1 MNLQLMSSSWLGQTI
16 GQDSMKSG
24 LQSCLEYPERVYDR
38 IDCPHE
44 ELVEIYNRITELLSE
59 IPMEDEGM
67 VDSGVDLHTFVDDE
81 HQAIMPLALNEVNTI
96 SPSLAPPELS
106 ILAESLVFQGQ
117 FLDLEHGPL
126 GFTSSL
132 QEGGGLPQ
140 DLLLSETSGFI
151 SYEFCVPELLPQDDT
166 YSEKMLP
173 ESSARHDEPRLAPVQ
188 GGQAQVKCTW
198 PGCSR
203 SVKKNNLTRH
213 VNEMH
218 HRRVKAVCV
227 SCGKGF
233 ARPYMLKGHIC

>member
-1 MNLQLMSSSWLGQTI
+1 MCLCLPRPKSPLMNLQLMSSSWLGQTI
-16 GQDSMKSG
+16 GQDSMKLG

-81 HQAIMPLALNEVNTI
+81 HQAIMPLALNEVNTV

-140 DLLLSETSGFI
+140 GNSQYAQPFLQTLTM
-151 SYEFCVPELLPQDDT
+151 YEQTCCSAKPLV
-166 YSEKMLP
+166 
-173 ESSARHDEPRLAPVQ
+173 SSAMSSVCQSSCLRMIRTLKRCCPSPQLDTPNHVLRLCR
-188 GGQAQVKCTW
+188 GDK
-198 PGCSR
+198 
-203 SVKKNNLTRH
+203 
-213 VNEMH
+213 
-218 HRRVKAVCV
+218 
-227 SCGKGF
+227 
-233 ARPYMLKGHIC
+233 LK